1 MSGKLGLVGNFAS
14 EWIRYS
20 SYEYKENE
28 SGELYIVPADEAT
41 FELFNPFD
49 VADIIVV
56 DILQIGEYALSGD
69 KDESKETNLK
79 YMILEFCEKYGLLG
93 LAYSSVYNRNI
104 VDEDKVLMVEKN
116 YITKESILDATE
128 YINKF
133 LPFIKD
139 EDLYFRKFKRGVDVK
154 KSEDSPKFFGK
165 RPLILDVIFSKF
177 YAERYNWILSF
188 AKDIARHFR
197 QMLVYSS
204 SSNHLTDAVT
214 IISGG
219 FNPQKIGFSITYL
232 DKANIAWEFDS
243 LKTTIE
249 TIYAFAITGENSH
262 LNKCKY
268 CGKIFI
274 PSRAKSQYCSPS
286 CRNCA
291 NVNKSRQRKSLE
303 TKKLNK

>member
-1 MSGKLGLVGNFAS
+1 MSKKLGLVGNFAS

-20 SYEYKENE
+20 DYEYRENE
-28 SGELYIVPADEAT
+28 TGELYIVPTEEAT

-49 VADIIVV
+49 VADVIVV
-56 DILQIGEYALSGD
+56 DILQIGEYAISGE
-69 KDESKETNLK
+69 KTEEKENILK
-79 YMILEFCEKYGLLG
+79 QMILEFCKKYGLLG
-93 LAYSSVYNRNI
+93 LVYSSVYNRNI

-116 YITKESILDATE
+116 YITKESLLDATE

-133 LPFIKD
+133 IPFIED

-154 KSEDSPKFFGK
+154 KREDSPKFFGK
-165 RPLILDVIFSKF
+165 RPLILDVVFSKF
-177 YAERYNWILSF
+177 YAERYDWILSF

-197 QMLVYSS
+197 QVLVFRN

-219 FNPQKIGFSITYL
+219 FNPQKIGFTISYL

-243 LKTTIE
+243 LKNTIE
-249 TIYAFAITGENSH
+249 MIYAFAITGDTSH

-268 CGKIFI
+268 CGKIYI
-274 PSRAKSQYCSPS
+274 PTNAKSLYCSPS

-291 NVNKSRQRKSLE
+291 NVNNSRKRKSLE
-303 TKKLNK
+303 ANRSEK